1 MKKKYKVEVEGVV
14 TRTYEVEADNSAK
27 AAQLGR
33 SEFVIEFGGDKDA
46 VHVGDIWKEDPW
58 NFSPR

>member
-14 TRTYEVEADNSAK
+14 TRTYEVEAENSAK

-33 SEFVIEFGGDKDA
+33 SEFVIEFGGNKYA
-46 VHVGDIWKEDPW
+46 IHICDIWKEDK
-58 NFSPR
+58 